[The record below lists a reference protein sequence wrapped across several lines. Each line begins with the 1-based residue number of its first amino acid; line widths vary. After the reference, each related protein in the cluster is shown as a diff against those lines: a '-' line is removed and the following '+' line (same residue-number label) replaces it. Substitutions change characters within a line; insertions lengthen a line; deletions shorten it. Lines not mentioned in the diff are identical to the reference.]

1 MDIENN
7 IKTYIAQNLIF
18 SGDEFKYSDDAS
30 FLEEGIVD
38 SLGVM
43 ELVAYV
49 EEHFGVNV
57 DDQDITPD
65 NFDSVSKLSAYVQR
79 KLNGKK

>member
-7 IKTYIAQNLIF
+7 IKTYIAKNLIF

-30 FLEEGIVD
+30 FLEEGIVN